1 MKRQLRRA
9 GAIVALCAGAAWLAQ
24 PAGATAAG
32 DRDFAAARSAFEQG
46 DRARLDALA
55 PALAV
60 HVLKP
65 YVDYWRLQLALDSAA
80 DDDIRGY
87 VNAAVSPPLAD
98 QLRIDW
104 LKSLGRRGL
113 WSRFAAEYPPP
124 TGEDT
129 ELACYGVQY
138 RWQRDGD
145 PALAAAKPLWFVGQN
160 TPDACD
166 PVFEA
171 LIRRGD
177 LTVADRLER
186 LRLATE
192 AGNTRLARAIGGD
205 LPGAARITAQEFARV
220 DAEPAK
226 VLARGEFRWRDA
238 GGRALVLYA
247 VERSARSDA
256 AAAHAAWQKHRD
268 RLPEAERRRADA
280 RIAFHAARQLLPQAH
295 AWFRS
300 VGEIA
305 LTDTEHA
312 WRARAALRAG
322 AWADL
327 LGVVGRMPAALARDP
342 TWRYWRARALA
353 ATGLTEAAAALYAEL
368 ATESSFYGLLAAEA
382 VGRGEE
388 KLLQPRRGAPPAD
401 AEALAAFG
409 ARADVRRVVKLA
421 EFEMRAEAQR
431 EWVVIVRGADDEALL
446 LAADYARRAGLYDR
460 AINTAERTVTRH
472 DYTLRYLMPYRD
484 EFAAAGREHQ
494 VDQALLFG
502 IARQESRF
510 AAGIVSSA
518 GAVGLMQLMPA
529 TARWVARELKRTD
542 YRPSRIADVAT
553 NTDFGAFYFK
563 YWLERLDAQPAL
575 AAAAYNAGP
584 GRAQAWRTGAPLE
597 GAIWVETIPFNETRD
612 YVKKVLANA
621 VYYAREL
628 DQRYV
633 PLSTRLGTVM
643 PREAV
648 AATASPAAA
657 ASN

>member
-1 MKRQLRRA
+1 MNLQIRRA
-9 GAIVALCAGAAWLAQ
+9 VAVALCAVAASLAH
-24 PAGATAAG
+24 PARAVDTV
-32 DRDFAAARSAFEQG
+32 DRDFAAARTAFEQG
-46 DRARLDALA
+46 DRPRLDALA
-55 PALAV
+55 PALAG
-60 HVLKP
+60 HILKP

-80 DDDIRGY
+80 DDDVRAY

-124 TGEDT
+124 SAEDT
-129 ELACYGVQY
+129 ELVCYGIQY

-145 PALAAAKPLWFVGQN
+145 KALAAAKSLWFAGLN

-192 AGNTRLARAIGGD
+192 AGNTRLARAIGAD

-226 VLARGEFRWRDA
+226 ALARGDFRWREA
-238 GGRALVLYA
+238 GGRALALYA
-247 VERSARSDA
+247 VERSARADA
-256 AAAHAAWQKHRD
+256 SAAHAAWQKHRD
-268 RLPEAERRRADA
+268 RMPDAERRRGDA

-295 AWFRS
+295 AWFRI
-300 VGEIA
+300 VGEA
-305 LTDTEHA
+305 PLTDAEHA

-327 LGVVGRMPAALARDP
+327 LAVIDRMPAVLARDS
-342 TWRYWRARALA
+342 TWRYWRARALTA
-353 ATGLTEAAAALYAEL
+353 IGETEAAAAVHAEL
-368 ATESSFYGLLAAEA
+368 ATESNFYGLLAAEA
-382 VGRGEE
+382 LGRGEE
-388 KLLQPRRGAPPAD
+388 KLLQPRRSAPPVD

-421 EFEMRAEAQR
+421 ELEMRSEAQR
-431 EWVVIVRGADDEALL
+431 EWVVIVRGAADDALL

-460 AINTAERTVTRH
+460 AINTADRTATRH

-529 TARWVARELKRTD
+529 TARWVARELKRAD

-643 PREAV
+643 PRETVAV
-648 AATASPAAA
+648 TASPATA

>member
-1 MKRQLRRA
+1 MKLTIRMAAVVAICAIA
-9 GAIVALCAGAAWLAQ
+9 GTITGLAHAAD
-24 PAGATAAG
+24 AA
-32 DRDFAAARSAFEQG
+32 DRDFAAARTAFEQG

-55 PALAV
+55 PALAG
-60 HVLKP
+60 HILKP
-65 YVDYWRLQLALDSAA
+65 YVDYWRLQLALDSAS

-87 VNAAVSPPLAD
+87 VNAAVSPPLAE
-98 QLRIDW
+98 QLRVDW
-104 LKSLGRRGL
+104 LKTLGRQAL

-124 TGEDT
+124 AGEDT
-129 ELACYGVQY
+129 ELACYGIQY

-145 PALAAAKPLWFVGQN
+145 KALAAAKPLWFAGQN

-166 PVFEA
+166 PLFEGMT
-171 LIRRGD
+171 RRGD

-186 LRLATE
+186 MRLATE
-192 AGNTRLARAIGGD
+192 AGNVRLARALAAE
-205 LPGAARITAQEFARV
+205 LPGAARITAQDFARV
-220 DAEPAK
+220 DPDPVKAL
-226 VLARGEFRWRDA
+226 VRGDFRWRDS
-238 GGRALVLYA
+238 GGRALALYA
-247 VERSARSDA
+247 LERSARTDA
-256 AAAHAAWQKHRD
+256 LAAYTAWQKHRD
-268 RLPEAERRRADA
+268 RLPEAERRRGDMRVAY
-280 RIAFHAARQLLPQAH
+280 HAARQLLPQAH
-295 AWFRS
+295 AWFRA
-300 VGEIA
+300 VGEGP
-305 LTDTEHA
+305 LTDAEHA

-322 AWADL
+322 AWADVL
-327 LGVVGRMPAALARDP
+327 AVIDRMPPALARDSA
-342 TWRYWRARALA
+342 WRYWRARALT
-353 ATGLTEAAAALYAEL
+353 ATGQPEAADALHATL
-368 ATESSFYGLLAAEA
+368 ATESHFYGLLAAEA
-382 VGRGEE
+382 LGRGEE
-388 KLLQPRRGAPPAD
+388 KMQQPRRSAAPVD
-401 AEALAAFG
+401 AAALAAFG

-421 EFEMRAEAQR
+421 ELEMRAEAQR
-431 EWVVIVRGADDEALL
+431 EWVVIVRGADDDALL

-460 AINTAERTVTRH
+460 AINTADRTATRH

-484 EFAAAGREHQ
+484 EFAAAAREHQ
-494 VDQALLFG
+494 VDEALLFG

-510 AAGIVSSA
+510 ATGIVSSA

-542 YRPSRIADVAT
+542 YRPAKIADVAT

-563 YWLERLDAQPAL
+563 YWLERLGAQPAL

-633 PLSTRLGTVM
+633 ALSMRLGTVL
-643 PREAV
+643 PRDAV
-648 AATASPAAA
+648 AVTATPATA

>member
-1 MKRQLRRA
+1 MNLQIRMA
-9 GAIVALCAGAAWLAQ
+9 VAVALFALAASFAQAAGAAD
-24 PAGATAAG
+24 AG
-32 DRDFAAARSAFEQG
+32 DRDFVAARAAFEQG

-55 PALAV
+55 PALAG

-80 DDDIRGY
+80 DDDVRAY
-87 VNAAVSPPLAD
+87 VNAAVSPPLAG

-104 LKSLGRRGL
+104 LKSLGRKGL

-124 TGEDT
+124 AGEDT
-129 ELACYGVQY
+129 ELACLGIQY

-145 PALAAAKPLWFVGQN
+145 QALAAAKPLWLVGQG

-166 PVFEA
+166 PLFEA

-186 LRLATE
+186 VRLATE
-192 AGNTRLARAIGGD
+192 AGNPRLARAIAAD

-220 DAEPAK
+220 DADPAK
-226 VLARGEFRWRDA
+226 ALARGDFRWRET
-238 GGRALVLYA
+238 GGRALALYA
-247 VERSARSDA
+247 VERSARTDA
-256 AAAHAAWQKHRD
+256 LAAHAAWQKHRD
-268 RLPEAERRRADA
+268 RVPEAERRRGDA

-295 AWFRS
+295 SWFRV
-300 VGEIA
+300 VGDVA
-305 LTDTEHA
+305 LADGEHA

-327 LGVVGRMPAALARDP
+327 LAVIDRMPTALARDP
-342 TWRYWRARALA
+342 TWRYWRARALT
-353 ATGLTEAAAALYAEL
+353 ATGDAEAAAAVHAEL
-368 ATESSFYGLLAAEA
+368 ATDSSFYGLLAAEA
-382 VGRGEE
+382 LGRGEE
-388 KLLQPRRGAPPAD
+388 KLAQPRRTAPPVE
-401 AEALAAFG
+401 AEVLAAFG

-421 EFEMRAEAQR
+421 ELEMRTEAQR
-431 EWVVIVRGADDEALL
+431 EWVVIVRGADDDALL

-460 AINTAERTVTRH
+460 AINTADRTAARH

-542 YRPSRIADVAT
+542 YRPSRIAEVAT

-633 PLSTRLGTVM
+633 ALTTRLGTVM
-643 PREAV
+643 PRDAV
-648 AATASPAAA
+648 AVTASPATA